1 MSSITSA
8 PATSIDALKR
18 TLQRS
23 RTIAIV
29 SHHNPDGDA
38 MGSSL
43 GFAHVLRA
51 IGKEV
56 TVIMPNTPAKY
67 LQWLPGAEAIVVFES
82 DKEKAASII
91 AGADLLCCLD
101 FNRADRVR
109 DLEAPIRRAK
119 YKVVI
124 DHHQEP
130 EDFAEVTISDV
141 SSSSTCQ
148 MIFDVL
154 VQMGYKDFI
163 DPDAATCLYTGMVT
177 DSGSF
182 RFRSTTSHTMRA
194 AADLMDIGVDIDR
207 VHSSIMDDNSVD
219 RLKLL
224 GFTLDQR
231 MEVREDLSAV
241 ILWLSKEDLE
251 KFNYKPGD
259 TEGIVNH
266 GLSISGI
273 RLSAFFMERADG
285 IKISVRSKGDLPVN
299 ELMKDHFEGG
309 GHINAA
315 GGQTKETMKEA
326 IDRFV
331 SLLPAFMQQHQC

>member
-1 MSSITSA
+1 MSATITTA
-8 PATSIDALKR
+8 GTRIEELKR
-18 TLQRS
+18 TLQRARS
-23 RTIAIV
+23 IAIV
-29 SHHNPDGDA
+29 AHHNPDGDA

-43 GFAHVLRA
+43 GLAHVLRA

-56 TVIMPNTPAKY
+56 TVLMPNTPAQY
-67 LQWLPGAEAIVVFES
+67 LQWMPGAHEVIAFEA
-82 DKEKAASII
+82 DKEKATRII
-91 AGADLLCCLD
+91 ASADLLFCMD

-109 DLEAPIRRAK
+109 DLEGPIRKAK
-119 YKVVI
+119 KKVVI

-130 EDFAEVTISDV
+130 EDFADITISDV
-141 SSSSTCQ
+141 TASSTCQ
-148 MIFDVL
+148 MVHDVL
-154 VQMGYKDFI
+154 VEIGHGDLI
-163 DPDAATCLYTGMVT
+163 GLEAATCLYTGMVT

-182 RFRSTTSHTMRA
+182 RFRSTTSHTMRV
-194 AADLMDIGVDIDR
+194 AADLMDKGVDIDR

-251 KFNYKPGD
+251 RFNYKPGD
-259 TEGIVNH
+259 TEGIVNY

-285 IKISVRSKGDLPVN
+285 IKISVRSKDDLPVN
-299 ELMKDHFEGG
+299 ELMKEHFEGG

-315 GGQTKETMKEA
+315 GGQTKETIRTA

-331 SLLPAFMQQHQC
+331 SLLPTFIKDHP